1 MKAAA
6 SALRMDVEDVL
17 GIAETVS
24 PLRRPTAATQTTDL
38 SGAMSSR
45 PRGTLRFLFIDI
57 EDQRACCTR
66 S

>member
-1 MKAAA
+1 
-6 SALRMDVEDVL
+6 MDGEDVL

-24 PLRRPTAATQTTDL
+24 SLLRPTAATRMTDL
-38 SGAMSSR
+38 SGATSSR

-57 EDQRACCTR
+57 EDQRACCTH